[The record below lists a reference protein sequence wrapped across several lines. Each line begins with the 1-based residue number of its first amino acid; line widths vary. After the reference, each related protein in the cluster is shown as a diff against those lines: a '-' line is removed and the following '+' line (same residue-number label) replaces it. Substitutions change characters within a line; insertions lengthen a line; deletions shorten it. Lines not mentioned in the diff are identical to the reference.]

1 MCIIGGI
8 NLDNIKSV
16 LVHKPEMV
24 AISEGIFRQEL
35 DNIKLTINELMGLM
49 REKEQIKSTF

>member
-16 LVHKPEMV
+16 LAHKPEMV
-24 AISEGIFRQEL
+24 AISEGIFKQEL
-35 DNIKLTINELMGLM
+35 DNIKLTINELMRLM
-49 REKEQIKSTF
+49 REKE

>member
-1 MCIIGGI
+1 
-8 NLDNIKSV
+8 
-16 LVHKPEMV
+16 MV